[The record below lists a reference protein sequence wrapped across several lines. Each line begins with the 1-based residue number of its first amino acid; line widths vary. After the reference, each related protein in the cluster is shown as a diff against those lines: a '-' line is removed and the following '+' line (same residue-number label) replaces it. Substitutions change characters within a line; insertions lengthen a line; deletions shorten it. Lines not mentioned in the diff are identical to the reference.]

1 METPEAEG
9 FSARDYLGVL
19 WRRWWLILLVVVVAT
34 GSAWYVSYRQT
45 SQYRASTDML
55 FVRQLD
61 VADPLSG
68 SSSVDTTGL
77 ILEADNMGT
86 IVTGPDVKQRAL
98 SFAPA
103 LSSADYKVSAK
114 PKTGGSQ
121 NTITVGAI
129 ITAEGPRASV
139 AALAANTYA
148 QAVIDLEKDQEKA
161 RIQQAVGVIQ
171 QKLLS
176 YDTAALKQSPDYI
189 LLQQRL
195 RDLQILYATVSGD
208 FRVVAPAKAPTAP
221 FTPRPLRSAL
231 LGLGVGL
238 FGGIG
243 LALLLHQFDN
253 SLQSRDQVS
262 EMLHLPLLGQIPK
275 LKKTESGEGHVVTL
289 EEPESHGAEAFRM
302 VRGNLDFLTVD
313 GGYSTLMVT
322 SCVKGE
328 GKTLTVCN
336 LAVTLAL
343 AGKRVVLVDCDL
355 RRPRVHAVFGVA
367 NDTGVST
374 VVSGQSKLVG
384 SLKPVFVARGAAWG
398 SDGDVPYGGTTAGD
412 GSRLRMYVLP
422 SGPKPPNP
430 GEICTSPALGALL
443 KDLSRQADVVLV
455 DSPAMLAVGDTAAL
469 ANKVDGL
476 LFLVDMHVVKRSVLR
491 EAVDKLAQMP
501 CRKLGVVVT
510 RQPHG
515 AGYYSQPYY
524 YSYDDSGAK
533 VRKRAK
539 QGAGKLGSAGKQV
552 GRR

>member
-1 METPEAEG
+1 MDTPEAEG

-19 WRRWWLILLVVVVAT
+19 RRRWWLIVLVVVVAT
-34 GSAWYVSYRQT
+34 GSAWYFSWRQT
-45 SQYRASTDML
+45 PQYRASTDLL

-68 SSSVDTTGL
+68 SNSVDTTGL

-103 LSSADYKVSAK
+103 LGSADYQVTAK
-114 PKTGGSQ
+114 PKVGGSQ
-121 NTITVGAI
+121 NNVTVGASV
-129 ITAEGPRASV
+129 TVESPRATV
-139 AALAANTYA
+139 AAQAANAYSL
-148 QAVIDLEKDQEKA
+148 AVIDLEKDREKA
-161 RIQQAVGVIQ
+161 RITQAILVIQ
-171 QKLLS
+171 QKLVA
-176 YDTAALKQSPDYI
+176 YNTDALKQSPDYI
-189 LLQQRL
+189 LLKQRL
-195 RDLQILYATVSGD
+195 RDLQILYATVTGD
-208 FRVVAPAKAPTAP
+208 FRVVAPAKAPSAP

-238 FGGIG
+238 FAGIG

-253 SLQSRDQVS
+253 SLHTRDQVS
-262 EMLHLPLLGQIPK
+262 EMLRLPLLGQIPK
-275 LKKTESGEGHVVTL
+275 LRKTETGVGHVVTL
-289 EEPESHGAEAFRM
+289 SEPESHGAEAFRM

-313 GGYSTLMVT
+313 GGYSIVMVT

-384 SLKPVFVARGAAWG
+384 SLQPVFVARGSSWG
-398 SDGDVPYGGTTAGD
+398 SADDVPYGGGASGD
-412 GSRLRMYVLP
+412 GTRLRMYVLP

-510 RQPHG
+510 RQPHS
-515 AGYYSQPYY
+515 ADYYSQPYY
-524 YSYDDSGAK
+524 YSYDDAGAK

-539 QGAGKLGSAGKQV
+539 QAVGKRG